1 MCQGPVVGAPRA
13 FPRLGSIHVREH
25 SEERGKW
32 HEMVLEEED
41 LWSGMRGF
49 KDRMT

>member
-1 MCQGPVVGAPRA
+1 MCEGPVVGAPGA
-13 FPRLGSIHVREH
+13 FPRLGEHLACPEH

-41 LWSGMRGF
+41 PLSEG
-49 KDRMT
+49 

>member
-1 MCQGPVVGAPRA
+1 MCEGPVLGAPGV
-13 FPRLGSIHVREH
+13 FPRLEEHPACPEH

-41 LWSGMRGF
+41 TLSEG
-49 KDRMT
+49 